1 MRAFA
6 LTAFGSAPE
15 VIDLERPEPGDG
27 EVRVRVHAASVNG
40 FDQAV
45 ALGYVKDVMEHRFPV
60 VLGKDFAGTVD
71 AVGPEVSDFQAGD
84 RVFGVVT
91 KPYLG
96 DGSFGE
102 YVIVPTSIGIA
113 HLPAG
118 IDFVEGASLGLA
130 GAAAIAAVDAAALQ
144 PDQTVL
150 VAGATGGVG
159 NQIVQ
164 LAARAGA
171 RVVATAGSAEEK
183 SLVADLGAGVTV
195 DYVGDVSGLVREV
208 YPEGVDVV
216 FHLAG
221 DPTTLLAAARP
232 GGAFVSTLLGSPEQL
247 PSEEVRVIG
256 IYANPDSATLHRA
269 ADHRAGGETRLEI
282 QGTYPLEDAAS
293 ALAAF
298 AEGTLGKVVITLD

>member
-15 VIDLERPEPGDG
+15 VIDLERPEPGER

-71 AVGPEVSDFQAGD
+71 ATGPEVSDFQVGD

-91 KPYLG
+91 RPYLG

-102 YVIVPTSIGIA
+102 YVIVPTSVGIA
-113 HLPAG
+113 HLPAE

-130 GAAAIAAVDAAALQ
+130 GAAAIAAVDSAGLQ

-159 NQIVQ
+159 NQVVQ

-171 RVVATAGSAEEK
+171 HVVATAGSAEEK
-183 SLVADLGAGVTV
+183 SLVADLGAAATV
-195 DYVGDVSGLVREV
+195 DYVGDVAGLVRELH
-208 YPEGVDVV
+208 PEGVDVV

-221 DPTTLLAAARP
+221 EPTALLAAARP
-232 GGAFVSTLLGSPEQL
+232 GGKFVSTLISSPEQL
-247 PSEEVRVIG
+247 PSGEVSVIG
-256 IYANPDSATLHRA
+256 IYANPDAATLDRA
-269 ADHRAGGETRLEI
+269 SDHRAGGDTRLEI

-298 AEGTLGKVVITLD
+298 AAGTLGKVVIITA